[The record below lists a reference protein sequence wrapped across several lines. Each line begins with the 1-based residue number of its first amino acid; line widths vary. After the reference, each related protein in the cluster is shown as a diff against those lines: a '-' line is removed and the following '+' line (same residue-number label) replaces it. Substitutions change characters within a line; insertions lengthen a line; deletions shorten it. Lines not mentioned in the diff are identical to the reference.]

1 MKVFRCE
8 SVLTGQNVDAQIASY
23 LSTVTDLGA
32 SLGQLRGV
40 ALFEALKRS
49 AVKSGPYPHVTL
61 FEAANRIMTDLV
73 LLYGVRW
80 LLRSKKFPVDSYTVE
95 YGHENNNGFDVMAE
109 KDGIRVVGEAFN
121 VAPSFFQGKKSAM
134 LNKLRKKG
142 IGAAHSLL
150 LFNHDAMP
158 EGYRPSLKA
167 KEHHIFVHVGEGRA
181 DMVPNKPLQPIARKT
196 RSG

>member
-1 MKVFRCE
+1 MTIFRCE
-8 SVLTGQNVDAQIASY
+8 SVLTGQNVDAQITAY
-23 LSTVTDLGA
+23 LSTIADLGA
-32 SLGQLRGV
+32 SLGELRGI
-40 ALFEALKRS
+40 ALLEALKRS

-80 LLRSKKFPVDSYTVE
+80 LLHSKVFPFNSYTVE
-95 YGHENNNGFDVMAE
+95 YGHEDNNGFDITAE
-109 KDGIRVVGEAFN
+109 TDGLRLVGEAFN

-134 LNKLRKKG
+134 LKKLRNKG

-158 EGYRPSLKA
+158 PGYSPSLRA

-181 DMVPNKPLQPIARKT
+181 DMIPDKTLRPITRK
-196 RSG
+196 SHSD